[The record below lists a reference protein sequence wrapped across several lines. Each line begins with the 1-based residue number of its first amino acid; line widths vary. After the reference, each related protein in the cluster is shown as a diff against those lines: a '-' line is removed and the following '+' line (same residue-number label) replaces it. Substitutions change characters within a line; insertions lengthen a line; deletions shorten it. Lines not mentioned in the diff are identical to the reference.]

1 MENGGRRRE
10 RGEWIVDLGG
20 RENGTWKTE
29 HREWNEKKGE

>member
-1 MENGGRRRE
+1 MEEGEGNV
-10 RGEWIVDLGG
+10 GEWIVDLGG